1 MRLDHP
7 RALVNDAITV
17 IPPMPQAARIHS
29 MWLGLILLGG
39 AGDRAAAQDCAPPSA
54 AAARHLASVRT
65 SLADSIDLAATGL
78 ELVASSEVVLVQV
91 DSVCTAG
98 RTAFN
103 GIVVPSWG
111 RQPAGQVWVFSAG
124 PNRYVVVD
132 GLEGDRHYT
141 AYLVF
146 DQSWQ
151 YVGGFM
157 G

>member
-1 MRLDHP
+1 MRYVITAISP
-7 RALVNDAITV
+7 MRRAV
-17 IPPMPQAARIHS
+17 RIHF
-29 MWLGLILLGG
+29 MWLGLVLLGG
-39 AGDRAAAQDCAPPSA
+39 AGNRAVAQDCAPPSA
-54 AAARHLASVRT
+54 AAARHLVSIRT
-65 SLADSIDLAATGL
+65 SLADSVDLAATGL
-78 ELVASSEVVLVQV
+78 ELVASSEVALVQI

-103 GIVVPSWG
+103 GVVVPSWG
-111 RQPAGQVWVFSAG
+111 REPAGQVWVFSAG

-132 GLEGDRHYT
+132 GLEGSRHYT

-146 DQSWQ
+146 DQNWQ